1 MDRDDD
7 LRVISR
13 FVDVLRFP
21 PFAASRREIAA
32 GSYPRTQIKVG
43 RCRRPHLK

>member
-32 GSYPRTQIKVG
+32 GSLPPVTRSRLADEDVLI
-43 RCRRPHLK
+43 